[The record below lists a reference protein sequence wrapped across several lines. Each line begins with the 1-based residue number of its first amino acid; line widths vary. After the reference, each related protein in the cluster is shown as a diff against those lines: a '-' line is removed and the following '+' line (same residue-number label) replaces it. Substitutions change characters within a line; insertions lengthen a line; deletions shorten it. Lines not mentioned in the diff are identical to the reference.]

1 MLVIQQ
7 DTIPFCDQCGGIVKT
22 ATISFGQSMPE
33 SEMGRAHAASIDCDL
48 FLAIGSSLTVY
59 PAAGFPVLAKKNGA
73 KLVIINHQDT
83 DLDPIADLVIQEG
96 IGEVLS
102 IAAGLNR

>member
-1 MLVIQQ
+1 MWQYCKNG
-7 DTIPFCDQCGGIVKT
+7 DHRH
-22 ATISFGQSMPE
+22 GQSCRKWR
-33 SEMGRAHAASIDCDL
+33 GAAASLDYDL

-59 PAAGFPVLAKKNGA
+59 PAAGYVLAKKSSA

-83 DLDPIADLVIQEG
+83 DLDPVADLVIQEG

-102 IAAGLNR
+102 SPLA